1 MVNLV
6 YNNTKYILKHNQTM
20 LEVQKV
26 SNERSKLRKA
36 EFPLV
41 SLKTVNYL
49 NLQLNLNRFF
59 YWCRLHLIINNL

>member
-49 NLQLNLNRFF
+49 NLQLI
-59 YWCRLHLIINNL
+59 YS